1 MNKSNVMQMLINN
14 NIITNISIG
23 SNSQLIEMN
32 IKLQKD
38 STFILSESCPEN
50 ILSTKFDEKKSKTYE
65 VLLHQKKYFMYEF
78 QEGTH
83 SKDNIILLLDNK
95 NNIKIKDFKFI
106 LANSLWN
113 DYQKEMGGMI
123 CLILTNKDDI
133 PKDTDFITQLKNNN
147 IIESYVFMLDYKD
160 NYNGILY
167 IGNYFHDINDNFKFD
182 DFKIIKAGHGKSKV
196 ISWEIVI
203 EKIYSNDIIV
213 QNNTYLQ
220 LHYEMGIIASPE
232 FYHDYI
238 KEKFFKNYFSKGICK
253 EMLNYENIA
262 IFSK

>member
-1 MNKSNVMQMLINN
+1 
-14 NIITNISIG
+14 
-23 SNSQLIEMN
+23 
-32 IKLQKD
+32 
-38 STFILSESCPEN
+38 
-50 ILSTKFDEKKSKTYE
+50 
-65 VLLHQKKYFMYEF
+65 
-78 QEGTH
+78 
-83 SKDNIILLLDNK
+83 
-95 NNIKIKDFKFI
+95 
-106 LANSLWN
+106 
-113 DYQKEMGGMI
+113 MGGMI
-123 CLILTNKDDI
+123 GLILTNKDDI

-167 IGNYFHDINDNFKFD
+167 IGNYFHDINDNYKFD

-220 LHYEMGIIASPE
+220 LHYEMGIIASPD

-238 KEKFFKNYFSKGICK
+238 KEKFF
-253 EMLNYENIA
+253 
-262 IFSK
+262 